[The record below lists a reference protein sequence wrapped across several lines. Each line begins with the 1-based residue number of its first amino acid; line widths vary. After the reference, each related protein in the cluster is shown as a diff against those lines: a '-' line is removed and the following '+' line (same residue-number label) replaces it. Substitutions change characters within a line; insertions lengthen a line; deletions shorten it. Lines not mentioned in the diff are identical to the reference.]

1 MKIFTK
7 ILGVTVF
14 CLAFGITGSIAAFAA
29 TTPSLGAAA
38 TYGILSSTYT
48 NTTAGTTING
58 DVGFTT
64 GPAVAPAGIHT
75 NYGVGAPY
83 DTAGTDS
90 GSALSALNS
99 QPCTFTFAPGAIN
112 ISTDTTHGAIGVYS
126 PGVYCSAGSM
136 DVGGPLTLSGS
147 GTYIF
152 RSDGALTSTV
162 GAIVTLNGA
171 SACDVFWTPTAATTL
186 AANTTF
192 IGNIIQPGSSAI
204 TVGANTTLTGR
215 ALAFGGTIT
224 TDKDTITVPTCTA
237 SPVTSAEPTS
247 TINVVKIVVN
257 DDGGTKTV
265 ADFPLF
271 VNDTLVFS
279 GVTNDFSAPDIYT
292 VTETDD
298 SNYTQTFSG
307 DCDVD
312 GNVDLSP
319 GDNKTCTITN
329 DDIAVP
335 VVTTVTTTVPALPD
349 TGFAPGENSAP
360 WNIIT
365 LFGIFIL
372 ASTSLVVVMKKI
384 KA

>member
-1 MKIFTK
+1 MKIFTR

-186 AANTTF
+186 SANTTF
-192 IGNIIQPGSSAI
+192 VGNIIDPSGI
-204 TVGANTTLTGR
+204 TVGDVSTVNGKL
-215 ALAFGGTIT
+215 LAYGGTVT
-224 TDKDTITVPTCTA
+224 AATLDVTVPVCAATPPGGGGGFVSSDSFLTL
-237 SPVTSAEPTS
+237 S
-247 TINVVKIVVN
+247 KIVFN
-257 DDGGTKTV
+257 DNG
-265 ADFPLF
+265 
-271 VNDTLVFS
+271 
-279 GVTNDFSAPDIYT
+279 
-292 VTETDD
+292 
-298 SNYTQTFSG
+298 QT
-307 DCDVD
+307 
-312 GNVDLSP
+312 
-319 GDNKTCTITN
+319 
-329 DDIAVP
+329 
-335 VVTTVTTTVPALPD
+335 
-349 TGFAPGENSAP
+349 
-360 WNIIT
+360 
-365 LFGIFIL
+365 
-372 ASTSLVVVMKKI
+372 
-384 KA
+384 